1 MNEDF
6 FKIIGIIIVVG
17 YLIYL
22 AVKSMSLQSSI
33 MEGLTNP
40 SLSPASNEA
49 LSKNGASGAQD
60 YANAINKMH
69 SRISDSLLI
78 KDNRTAYENVV
89 IQLDD
94 LINASMLKHIMSVN
108 QEDLKDDGKLYDV
121 VDRINR
127 MNDGKKSLN
136 TIMKYIDSV

>member
-6 FKIIGIIIVVG
+6 FKMVGIIIVVG

-22 AVKSMSLQSSI
+22 AVKSMSLQTSI

-40 SLSPASNEA
+40 SSQASDEA
-49 LSKNGASGAQD
+49 LGKNGASGAQD
-60 YANAINKMH
+60 YANAINKIH
-69 SRISDSLLI
+69 SRITDSLLI

-108 QEDLKDDGKLYDV
+108 QNDLKDDGKLYDV
-121 VDRINR
+121 VDKINK

-136 TIMKYIDSV
+136 AIMKYIDSI

>member
-1 MNEDF
+1 MNEEI
-6 FKIIGIIIVVG
+6 FKIVGIIIVVG

-22 AVKSMSLQSSI
+22 AVKSMSLQGQI
-33 MEGLTNP
+33 IEGLTNP
-40 SLSPASNEA
+40 SPANDA
-49 LSKNGASGAQD
+49 ILSKNSASGAQD

-108 QEDLKDDGKLYDV
+108 QNDLNDDTKLYEL
-121 VDRINR
+121 VDRINK

>member
-6 FKIIGIIIVVG
+6 FKIVGIVIVVG

-22 AVKSMSLQSSI
+22 AVKSMSLQGQI

-40 SLSPASNEA
+40 SPANDA
-49 LSKNGASGAQD
+49 VLGKNSASGAQD
-60 YANAINKMH
+60 YANAINKLH

-78 KDNRTAYENVV
+78 KDNRVAYENVV

-94 LINASMLKHIMSVN
+94 LLNVSMLKQIMSVN
-108 QEDLKDDGKLYDV
+108 QDDLKDDNKLYDI
-121 VDRINR
+121 VDRINKL
-127 MNDGKKSLN
+127 NDGKKSLN

>member
-1 MNEDF
+1 MNEEF
-6 FKIIGIIIVVG
+6 FKIVGIIIVVG

-22 AVKSMSLQSSI
+22 AVKSMSLQGQI

-40 SLSPASNEA
+40 SLTNDSV
-49 LSKNGASGAQD
+49 LSKNSASGAQD

-78 KDNRTAYENVV
+78 KDNRTAYENVI

-108 QEDLKDDGKLYDV
+108 QNDLNDDTKLYDV
-121 VDRINR
+121 VDRINK